1 MSIFNLKTVDYNKE
15 LIKSKSFA
23 NKENPDIHYSIL
35 ETVKNEV
42 FDDEDSSRY
51 RSVIVRP
58 DTNSVLSYSPPMET
72 DFSVFKNKYPDLSKL
87 SKMLPIVQ
95 KKFII
100 NEMIEGIMIH
110 LFYDPR
116 ISSWDIAT
124 KSAIGGKYW
133 YFRTQYPHPTN
144 IMIGQPTTNIKPIN
158 DTSQPQMTF
167 RDMFLEALNL
177 TEAVLT
183 NLDFNKGYCYNFILQ
198 HPHNHIVFQITNP
211 TIYLVNVYEI
221 MDNNDIKSIPQSE
234 YEIWDFITRRPIK
247 FPRQFTETDYDT
259 ISNKYCSINSTE
271 PSNNAKS
278 INFIAPLLMG
288 IMITNHETGERT
300 TIKNKVYESNKEI
313 RGNNPNLQFQYYC
326 LCRMNK
332 VHLFLDLFPEYKFM
346 FAQFKTQTD
355 DYITNLHQSYFKQ
368 YVAKDYTVPVSPKY
382 RTHIYKIHHEIFIPS
397 KQLLNKIVITRK
409 IVREYFDNLDPK
421 SQLYLVNL

>member
-1 MSIFNLKTVDYNKE
+1 MSINNLKTVDYNKE

-23 NKENPDIHYSIL
+23 NKENTDVQYLIL
-35 ETVKNEV
+35 ETIKNDGCNES
-42 FDDEDSSRY
+42 EALY

-58 DTNSVLSYSPPMET
+58 DNNTVLSYSPPMET
-72 DFSVFKNKYPDLSKL
+72 ELSVFKTKYPDLSKL
-87 SKMLPIVQ
+87 TKILPIVQ
-95 KKFII
+95 TKFII
-100 NEMIEGIMIH
+100 NEMIEGIMVH

-116 ISSWDIAT
+116 ISSWEIAT

-133 YFRTQYPHPTN
+133 YFRTQYSEPINN
-144 IMIGQPTTNIKPIN
+144 IIGQPTANIKPIN
-158 DTSQPQMTF
+158 DTSLPQMTF

-177 TEAVLT
+177 TEAGLT
-183 NLDFNKGYCYNFILQ
+183 NLDFNKKNCYNFILQ
-198 HPHNHIVFQITNP
+198 HPHNHIVFQITKP

-221 MDNNDIKSIPQSE
+221 MDNNDIRTIPQSD
-234 YEIWDFITRRPIK
+234 YEDYDFITRCPIK

-259 ISNKYCSINSTE
+259 LFNKYCSINSNY
-271 PSNNAKS
+271 PSNCSNS
-278 INFIAPLLMG
+278 IVPLLMG
-288 IMITNHETGERT
+288 IMITNSETGERT
-300 TIKNKVYESNKEI
+300 SIKNRVYETNKEI

-346 FAQFKTQTD
+346 FAQFKTQTE

-368 YVAKDYTVPVSPKY
+368 YVAKDYSIPISPKY

-421 SQLYLVNL
+421 TQLYLVNL